1 MIVDCPAVV
10 TETDPLLQGFSAKAI
25 IAVRAAEALAQKLD
39 DKSVATGHLVYGL
52 AVDRSVVINHVFND
66 LNVDPEMFAQYV
78 DTLPR
83 ESEAHD
89 GSPFN
94 RHVQTV
100 FERAREMAKVLKAKE
115 VIPEHLLVAMM
126 SVRAGSC
133 YETLKEFSIEPDY
146 VAMLVMEAMGL
157 EEKDIPEWY

>member
-1 MIVDCPAVV
+1 MATD
-10 TETDPLLQGFSAKAI
+10 TDPVLQGFSPKAVT
-25 IAVRAAEALAQKLD
+25 AVRAAEALAQRLG

-52 AVDRSVVINHVFND
+52 ALDRSVVINHVFQD
-66 LNVDPEMFAQYV
+66 LNVDPDMFAQYV
-78 DTLPR
+78 DSLPR
-83 ESEAHD
+83 EPEGPG
-89 GSPFN
+89 GSPYN
-94 RHVQTV
+94 RHVHTV
-100 FERAREMAKVLKAKE
+100 FERARELAKKLGAKE

-157 EEKDIPEWY
+157 EETDIPEWF

>member
-1 MIVDCPAVV
+1 MVVDSPAVV
-10 TETDPLLQGFSAKAI
+10 TETDPLLKGFSNKAI
-25 IAVRAAEALAQKLD
+25 IAVRAAEALAQRLG

-52 AVDRSVVINHVFND
+52 AIDRSVVINHVFQD

-78 DTLPR
+78 DSLPR
-83 ESEAHD
+83 ESEGLA

-94 RHVQTV
+94 RHVHTV
-100 FERAREMAKVLKAKE
+100 FERARELARALKSPE
-115 VIPEHLLVAMM
+115 VIPEHVLVAMM

-133 YETLKEFSIEPDY
+133 YETLKEFSIEPGY

-157 EEKDIPEWY
+157 EEKDIPEWF